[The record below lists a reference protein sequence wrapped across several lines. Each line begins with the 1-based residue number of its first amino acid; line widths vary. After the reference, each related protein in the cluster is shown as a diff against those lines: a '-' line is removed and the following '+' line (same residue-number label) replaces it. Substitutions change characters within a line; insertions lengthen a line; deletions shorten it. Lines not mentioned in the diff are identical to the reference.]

1 MFTKYSVTE
10 LSFRAQRG
18 QPTAES
24 RENCEWFELVDLG
37 CHRTALGSTADTMVD
52 LKISI
57 PLYEGPLDLLLDLI
71 RRQKLDI
78 YDIPI
83 AKVTEQYLSYLH
95 MMEDINV
102 DVASEFL
109 VIAAQL
115 IYIKSRMLLP
125 PDPDATPEE
134 REDPRTELVLR
145 LLEYEKFKNAAQMLY
160 QREMIENASW
170 SNPGDIPIDGAEL
183 EPELNVTLYDLL
195 HAFRDVV
202 KRAEQRPL
210 LQVSRDEFSVE
221 QMMAFLFEKIVSASG
236 AVALSDVLPE
246 ITSRRALI
254 TAFLA
259 LLELTR
265 LRAIYLR
272 QEQAFGEITAR
283 ANPDYELSKSFSP
296 A

>member
-1 MFTKYSVTE
+1 MIE
-10 LSFRAQRG
+10 
-18 QPTAES
+18 
-24 RENCEWFELVDLG
+24 
-37 CHRTALGSTADTMVD
+37 D
-52 LKISI
+52 LKISL

-83 AKVTEQYLSYLH
+83 AKITEQYLSYLH
-95 MMEDINV
+95 VMQELDV

-125 PDPDATPEE
+125 PDPDGLETEM
-134 REDPRTELVLR
+134 EDPRAELIRR
-145 LLEYEKFKNAAQMLY
+145 LLDYEKFKNAAQMLY
-160 QREMIENASW
+160 QREVVENAVW
-170 SNPGDIPIDGAEL
+170 SNPGEALLDEAEL
-183 EPELNVTLYDLL
+183 EPEVTVTLYDLL
-195 HAFRDVV
+195 LAFRDVV

-210 LQVSRDEFSVE
+210 MQVRRDEFSVE
-221 QMMAFLFEKIVSASG
+221 QMMAYLFERIVSSRDT
-236 AVALSDVLPE
+236 VALTQVLPE
-246 ITSRRALI
+246 ITSRRGLI

-259 LLELTR
+259 ILELTR
-265 LRAIYLR
+265 LHAIYLK
-272 QEQAFGEITAR
+272 QETAFGEITAR

>member
-1 MFTKYSVTE
+1 ME
-10 LSFRAQRG
+10 
-18 QPTAES
+18 
-24 RENCEWFELVDLG
+24 
-37 CHRTALGSTADTMVD
+37 D
-52 LKISI
+52 LKISL

-83 AKVTEQYLSYLH
+83 AKVTEQYLAFLH
-95 MMEDINV
+95 VMEEMNV

-125 PDPDATPEE
+125 PDPDAPAEE
-134 REDPRTELVLR
+134 EDPRAELVRR

-170 SNPGDIPIDGAEL
+170 SNPGEVAMESSEL
-183 EPELNVTLYDLL
+183 EPELNVTLYDLML
-195 HAFRDVV
+195 VFRDVL
-202 KRAEQRPL
+202 KRVEQRPL
-210 LQVSRDEFSVE
+210 MEVTRDEFSVE
-221 QMMAFLFEKIVSASG
+221 QMMAFLFEKIVSKPG
-236 AVALSDVLPE
+236 AVALTDILPD
-246 ITSRRALI
+246 ISSRRALI

-265 LRAIYLR
+265 LHAIYLK
-272 QEQAFGEITAR
+272 QDKAFGEITAR

>member
-1 MFTKYSVTE
+1 LK
-10 LSFRAQRG
+10 
-18 QPTAES
+18 
-24 RENCEWFELVDLG
+24 VDE
-37 CHRTALGSTADTMVD
+37 
-52 LKISI
+52 LKITL

-83 AKVTEQYLSYLH
+83 ARITEQYLSYLH
-95 MMEDINV
+95 LMEELNV
-102 DVASEFL
+102 DLASEFL

-115 IYIKSRMLLP
+115 IYIKSRLLLP
-125 PDPDATPEE
+125 PDPDAPPEE
-134 REDPRTELVLR
+134 QEDPRAELVRR

-160 QREMIENASW
+160 QREMIENAVW
-170 SNPGDIPIDGAEL
+170 SNPGEATVDEVDL

-195 HAFRDVV
+195 LAFRDVC

-210 LQVSRDEFSVE
+210 MEVQRDEFSVE
-221 QMMAFLFEKIVSASG
+221 QMMAYLFEKIVSARS
-236 AVALSDVLPE
+236 AVAVSDVLPD
-246 ITSRRALI
+246 ITSRRGLI

-272 QEQAFGEITAR
+272 QEKAFGEIIAR

>member
-1 MFTKYSVTE
+1 MLDE
-10 LSFRAQRG
+10 
-18 QPTAES
+18 
-24 RENCEWFELVDLG
+24 
-37 CHRTALGSTADTMVD
+37 
-52 LKISI
+52 LKISL

-83 AKVTEQYLSYLH
+83 AKVTEQYLTYLH
-95 MMEDINV
+95 LMEEMNV
-102 DVASEFL
+102 DLASEFL
-109 VIAAQL
+109 LIAAQL

-125 PDPDATPEE
+125 PDPDASPEE
-134 REDPRTELVLR
+134 QEDPRAELVRR
-145 LLEYEKFKNAAQMLY
+145 LVEYEKFKNAAQMLY

-170 SNPGDIPIDGAEL
+170 SNAGDISMEAQEL
-183 EPELNVTLYDLL
+183 EPELNVTLYDLML
-195 HAFRDVV
+195 AFRDVV

-210 LQVSRDEFSVE
+210 MEVSRDEFSVE
-221 QMMAFLFEKIVSASG
+221 QMMAYLFEKIVSATG
-236 AVALSDVLPE
+236 PVALSAILPE
-246 ITSRRALI
+246 ITSRRAMI

-265 LRAIYLR
+265 LHAIFLR
-272 QEQAFGEITAR
+272 QEKAFGEITAR

>member
-1 MFTKYSVTE
+1 MTE
-10 LSFRAQRG
+10 
-18 QPTAES
+18 E
-24 RENCEWFELVDLG
+24 
-37 CHRTALGSTADTMVD
+37 
-52 LKISI
+52 LKISL

-83 AKVTEQYLSYLH
+83 AKVTEQYLAFLH
-95 MMEDINV
+95 FMDEMDV

-109 VIAAQL
+109 LIAAQL

-125 PDPDATPEE
+125 PDPDASPEE
-134 REDPRTELVLR
+134 QEDPRTELVRR

-170 SNPGDIPIDGAEL
+170 SNPGDIGLQEADL

-195 HAFRDVV
+195 QAFRDVV

-210 LQVSRDEFSVE
+210 LQVARDEFSVE
-221 QMMAFLFEKIVSASG
+221 QMMAYLFEKVVSVSG
-236 AVALSDVLPE
+236 AVALTDILPE

-272 QEQAFGEITAR
+272 QEKAFGEITAR

>member
-1 MFTKYSVTE
+1 M
-10 LSFRAQRG
+10 
-18 QPTAES
+18 
-24 RENCEWFELVDLG
+24 DLG
-37 CHRTALGSTADTMVD
+37 CHRTALGSTADTMHD
-52 LKISI
+52 LKISL

-83 AKVTEQYLSYLH
+83 AKITEQYLSYPHL
-95 MMEDINV
+95 MEEMNV
-102 DVASEFL
+102 DVASEFI
-109 VIAAQL
+109 VMSAQL

-125 PDPDATPEE
+125 PDPDAGPEE
-134 REDPRTELVLR
+134 QEDPRAELVRR

-160 QREMIENASW
+160 QREMIENAVW
-170 SNPGDIPIDGAEL
+170 SNPGEVAMTETEL
-183 EPELNVTLYDLL
+183 EPGINVTLYDLL
-195 HAFRDVV
+195 LAFREVV

-210 LQVSRDEFSVE
+210 LEVTRDEFSVE
-221 QMMAFLFEKIVSASG
+221 QMMAFLFEKIVSARG
-236 AVALSDVLPE
+236 AVALEDALPD
-246 ITSRRALI
+246 IVSRRGLI

-265 LRAIYLR
+265 LHAIFLS
-272 QEQAFGEITAR
+272 QEKAFGEITAR